1 MPGTHWSAA
10 LLTRTSTGAPT
21 EAGSHLRGRLD
32 PLNAVPL
39 VAAGGLEHLRRR
51 VDADDPGV
59 RPAVREAEGSGPSP
73 QPRSTTTAG
82 SAAATLASRSAKGR
96 PRKEPNRAYCCGSQ
110 AIRPSSLDADILT
123 SRYLTT
129 SRLRKVTSRRPPA
142 TRSTGSSS
150 LGARTAG
157 PRRRALQVLSRVLS
171 WRVTSTW
178 PGGGVRGAG
187 TGAVGVRRPLR
198 AAAVGP
204 AVPALPRHLVSQ
216 TLVTSGTMTN
226 RVDRLTARGLVERSP
241 DPNDRRGVIAL
252 TDAGRETVDA
262 ALADLLSR
270 ERQLL
275 SRLSER
281 DRSTLPRCCGAAGA
295 VRRLT
300 GARGAYSGRLI
311 RKQGPAHRGAEV
323 TAYAR
328 GDQPRWR
335 TRRSHSS

>member
-1 MPGTHWSAA
+1 MPGHPLEAA

-21 EAGSHLRGRLD
+21 EAGSHVS
-32 PLNAVPL
+32 AVDSTHSTRSSL
-39 VAAGGLEHLRRR
+39 VVAAGGLEHLRRR

-59 RPAVREAEGSGPSP
+59 RPAVREAERQRAVATTQVHDDHGVGRRHSGQQVGEGP
-73 QPRSTTTAG
+73 AE
-82 SAAATLASRSAKGR
+82 
-96 PRKEPNRAYCCGSQ
+96 KEPNRAYCCGSQ

-129 SRLRKVTSRRPPA
+129 SRLRKVTALPAPSGDEVDRIVVAGRANGRTSTSRPPGA
-142 TRSTGSSS
+142 VAR
-150 LGARTAG
+150 LG
-157 PRRRALQVLSRVLS
+157 

-178 PGGGVRGAG
+178 PGG
-187 TGAVGVRRPLR
+187 RRSRSGDWSCGSSTSSPRCGGR
-198 AAAVGP
+198 A

-241 DPNDRRGVIAL
+241 DPNDRRGVIVAL

-281 DRSTLPRCCGAAGA
+281 DRSTLAALLRELLEPFDA
-295 VRRLT
+295 
-300 GARGAYSGRLI
+300 
-311 RKQGPAHRGAEV
+311 
-323 TAYAR
+323 
-328 GDQPRWR
+328 
-335 TRRSHSS
+335 